1 MNADEYIMDA
11 LSAAGIDAWRCSDRY
26 EIITAHARAVPADTS
41 GAILITTSTGRA
53 IVPNAAAAVQYIFCA
68 NVTPEPFMPEPL
80 PSARPVWGSL
90 VPTLLA
96 LVFVSGWLAVLPLAL

>member
-80 PSARPVWGSL
+80 PSPRSTWDRVLFAL
-90 VPTLLA
+90 VSILLA
-96 LVFVSGWLAVLPLAL
+96 ALPLAI